1 MKRPTP
7 TQMKVDTAGIRS
19 RYRTPSGVF
28 LGPWMRDNEHMSSLT
43 PLSTIAEIEA
53 ATGSATTPRLFLDLV
68 RSAPTSPALHS
79 MKGDDGWNVWTLQDF
94 SDQVAGAAA
103 GLASVGVGNGER
115 VLLMMRN
122 RPDFHWFDA
131 AAQFL
136 RATPVSIYNSSS
148 PEEVEYLAGHAEAR
162 VAIVEDAGFLDRVLK
177 VRKDLPLLER
187 IYVIE
192 PPDGPLP
199 DGVFAAGDLFEHGS
213 ADLDALA
220 AATSPDDI
228 ATLIY
233 TSGTTGPPK
242 GVMISQYN
250 VVYTIEI
257 LKRSIEFDDFLGMR
271 VVSYLPMAHIA
282 ERAVS
287 HYQSMILGYSVY
299 CCPDPNQLTMYL
311 KEVHPQLA
319 FGVPRVWE
327 KIYNGVN
334 AALSADPDRKAQF
347 DDGVNAAIEIRR
359 SNLDGDFTDEQQA
372 TLDFLDSVAF
382 ANVRE
387 LVGLDAI
394 ELAITGA
401 APIPDPVLEWFN
413 AIGVPLAEIYG
424 MSETTGPMT
433 FSPERP
439 KIGTVGRGCHGME
452 VRIAD
457 DGEVVCRG
465 GNIFQG
471 YFKQPDKTAET
482 IVDGWLHSG
491 DIGEVDDEGYIR
503 IVDRKKELIITSGGK
518 NISPAN
524 LEAALKTIPLIGQ
537 AAAIGDGRKFVSAIL
552 VLDPE
557 ATAVWA
563 KATGKEGQ
571 SLAELSIDPDVLSEV
586 QAGIDEVNEQFA
598 QVEQIKKFTLV
609 GEEWMPDSDLLTPT
623 SKLKRRGVNAR
634 YDAEIEAMY
643 AGLS

>member
-1 MKRPTP
+1 MTVEK
-7 TQMKVDTAGIRS
+7 AGIRS
-19 RYRTPSGVF
+19 RYPSEVS
-28 LGPWMRDNEHMSSLT
+28 PDRQTCDNEHMSSLT
-43 PLSTIAEIEA
+43 PLSSIAEVDA
-53 ATGSATTPRLFLDLV
+53 AAAGRTVPLDFLELV
-68 RSAPTSPALHS
+68 RAHPSSPALHS
-79 MKGDDGWNVWTLQDF
+79 MRDDGGWNVWTMQDYAEH
-94 SDQVAGAAA
+94 VAKAAA
-103 GLASVGVGNGER
+103 GLAAAGVVAGER
-115 VLLMMRN
+115 MLLMMRN

-148 PEEVEYLAGHAEAR
+148 PEEILYLAGHAEAR
-162 VAIVEDAGFLDRVLK
+162 VAIVEDAGFLERILK
-177 VRKDLPLLER
+177 VRSELPALER

-192 PPDGPLP
+192 RPEGPLP
-199 DGVFAAGDLFEHGS
+199 DGVYEA
-213 ADLDALA
+213 ADLLGTDAADLEALA
-220 AATSPDDI
+220 AATDPDDI

-250 VVYTIEI
+250 IVYTIEI
-257 LKRSIEFDDFLGMR
+257 LKRSIHFDDFIGMR

-287 HYQSMILGYSVY
+287 HYQSMMLGYSVY
-299 CCPDPNQLTMYL
+299 CCPDPNQLTTYL

-334 AALSADPDRKAQF
+334 AALAADPDRKAQF

-382 ANVRE
+382 SNVRA
-387 LVGLDAI
+387 LVGLDAV

-401 APIPDPVLEWFN
+401 APIPEPVIEWFN

-452 VRIAD
+452 VQIAD
-457 DGEVVCRG
+457 DGEVICRG
-465 GNIFQG
+465 GNVFQG

-491 DIGEVDDEGYIR
+491 DIGEIDDEGYIK

-537 AAAIGDGRKFVSAIL
+537 AAAIGDARKFVSAIL

-557 ATAVWA
+557 AAAVWA
-563 KATGKEGQ
+563 KSHGKESM
-571 SLAELSIDPDVLSEV
+571 SLPELAADPDVLAEV
-586 QAGIDEVNEQFA
+586 QAGIDEINQQFA

-609 GEEWMPDSDLLTPT
+609 GEEWMPDSDMLTPT

-634 YDAEIEAMY
+634 YADDIEAMY
-643 AGLS
+643 A

>member
-1 MKRPTP
+1 
-7 TQMKVDTAGIRS
+7 
-19 RYRTPSGVF
+19 
-28 LGPWMRDNEHMSSLT
+28 MS
-43 PLSTIAEIEA
+43 AD
-53 ATGSATTPRLFLDLV
+53 G
-68 RSAPTSPALHS
+68 
-79 MKGDDGWNVWTLQDF
+79 GWNTWTLQEF
-94 SDQVAGAAA
+94 ADQVAKAAGGLAAA
-103 GLASVGVGNGER
+103 GVGTAER

-148 PEEVEYLAGHAEAR
+148 PEEIEYLAGHAEAR
-162 VAIVEDAGFLDRVLK
+162 VAIVEDAGFLERILK
-177 VRKDLPLLER
+177 VRGELPALQR

-192 PPDGPLP
+192 PPEGPLP
-199 DGVFAAGDLFEHGS
+199 DGVFPAAALLDAAP
-213 ADLDALA
+213 ADLDALGA
-220 AATSPDDI
+220 LTEPDDI

-250 VVYTIEI
+250 IVYTIEI
-257 LKRSIEFDDFLGMR
+257 LKRSIDFDEFIGMR

-287 HYQSMILGYSVY
+287 HYQSMMLGYSVY
-299 CCPDPNQLTMYL
+299 CCPDPNQLTTYL

-334 AALSADPDRKAQF
+334 AALATDPDRKAQF

-359 SNLDGDFTDEQQA
+359 SNLDGNFTDEQQA

-382 ANVRE
+382 SNVRT
-387 LVGLDAI
+387 LVGLDAV

-401 APIPDPVLEWFN
+401 APIPVPVLEWFN

-457 DGEVVCRG
+457 DGEVICRG
-465 GNIFQG
+465 GNVFQG

-482 IVDGWLHSG
+482 IIDGWLHSG
-491 DIGEVDDEGYIR
+491 DIGEIDDEGYIT

-524 LEAALKTIPLIGQ
+524 LEAALKTIPLVGQ
-537 AAAIGDGRKFVSAIL
+537 AAAIGDARKFVSAIL

-557 ATAVWA
+557 AAAVWA
-563 KATGKEGQ
+563 KSHGREASSPTE
-571 SLAELSIDPDVLSEV
+571 LAIDPDVISEV
-586 QAGIDEVNEQFA
+586 QAGVDAVNQQFA

-609 GEEWMPDSDLLTPT
+609 GEEWMPDSDMLTPT

-634 YDAEIEAMY
+634 YADEIEAMY
-643 AGLS
+643 A

>member
-1 MKRPTP
+1 
-7 TQMKVDTAGIRS
+7 
-19 RYRTPSGVF
+19 
-28 LGPWMRDNEHMSSLT
+28 MSTLT
-43 PLSTIAEIEA
+43 PLATIAEVDA
-53 ATGSATTPRLFLDLV
+53 AAAGRTVPRDFLELV
-68 RSAPTSPALHS
+68 AANPASPALHS
-79 MKGDDGWNVWTLQDF
+79 MRDDGGWNVWTLQQF
-94 SDQVAGAAA
+94 ADQVAKAAA
-103 GLASVGVGNGER
+103 GLQAANVGAGEQ

-148 PEEVEYLAGHAEAR
+148 PEEVQYLAGHAEAR
-162 VAIVEDAGFLDRVLK
+162 VAIVEDAGFLDRILQ
-177 VRKDLPLLER
+177 VRDELPELER
-187 IYVIE
+187 VYVIE
-192 PPDGPLP
+192 TPDGPLP
-199 DGVFAAGDLFEHGS
+199 DGVFAAADLLDAGS

-220 AATSPDDI
+220 AATDPADI

-257 LKRSIEFDDFLGMR
+257 LKRSIEFDSFVGMR

-287 HYQSMILGYSVY
+287 HYQSMMLGYSVY

-334 AALSADPDRKAQF
+334 AALAADPDRKAQF
-347 DDGVNAAIEIRR
+347 DDGVNAAIQIRR

-382 ANVRE
+382 SNVRA
-387 LVGLDAI
+387 LVGLDAV

-401 APIPDPVLEWFN
+401 APIPDQVLEWFN

-439 KIGTVGRGCHGME
+439 KIGSVGRGCHGME

-465 GNIFQG
+465 GNVFQG

-482 IVDGWLHSG
+482 LIDGWLHSG
-491 DIGEVDDEGYIR
+491 DIGEIDDEGYIK

-537 AAAIGDGRKFVSAIL
+537 AAAIGDARKFVSAIL

-563 KATGKEGQ
+563 KEHGKHDASPG
-571 SLAELSIDPDVLSEV
+571 ELVDDPDVLAEV
-586 QAGIDEVNEQFA
+586 QAGIDEVNTQFA

-609 GEEWMPDSDLLTPT
+609 GEEWMPDSDMLTPT

-634 YDAEIEAMY
+634 YADEIEAMY
-643 AGLS
+643 A

>member
-1 MKRPTP
+1 M
-7 TQMKVDTAGIRS
+7 
-19 RYRTPSGVF
+19 
-28 LGPWMRDNEHMSSLT
+28 SLT
-43 PLSTIAEIEA
+43 PLSPIAEVDA
-53 ATGSATTPRLFLDLV
+53 AAAGRTVPRDFLDLV
-68 RSAPTSPALHS
+68 GAHPDSPALHS
-79 MKGDDGWNVWTLQDF
+79 MRDGGGWNVWTMREFRDH
-94 SDQVAGAAA
+94 VAHAAA
-103 GLASVGVGNGER
+103 GLAGAGVVAGER

-148 PEEVEYLAGHAEAR
+148 PEEIQYLAGHAEAR
-162 VAIVEDAGFLDRVLK
+162 VAIVEDAGFLERILK
-177 VRKDLPLLER
+177 VRGELPALER

-192 PPDGPLP
+192 PPEGPLP
-199 DGVFAAGDLFEHGS
+199 DGVHEAADLLAGDS

-220 AATSPDDI
+220 AATEPGDI

-257 LKRSIEFDDFLGMR
+257 LKRSIHFDSFVGMR

-287 HYQSMILGYSVY
+287 HYQSMTLGYSVY
-299 CCPDPNQLTMYL
+299 CCPDPNQLTTYL

-334 AALSADPDRKAQF
+334 AALAADPDRKAQF

-359 SNLDGDFTDEQQA
+359 SNLDGEFTDEQQA

-382 ANVRE
+382 ANVRA
-387 LVGLDAI
+387 LVGLDAV

-401 APIPDPVLEWFN
+401 APIPESVIEWFN

-457 DGEVVCRG
+457 DGEVICRG
-465 GNIFQG
+465 GNVFEG

-482 IVDGWLHSG
+482 IIDGWLHSG
-491 DIGEVDDEGYIR
+491 DIGEIDDEGYIK

-537 AAAIGDGRKFVSAIL
+537 AAAIGDARKFVSAVL

-557 ATAVWA
+557 AAAVWA
-563 KATGKEGQ
+563 KSHGKESL
-571 SLAELSIDPDVLSEV
+571 SLAELATDADVLAEV
-586 QAGIDEVNEQFA
+586 QAGIDEINQQFA

-609 GEEWMPDSDLLTPT
+609 GEEWLPDSDMLTPT

-634 YDAEIEAMY
+634 YADEIEAMY
-643 AGLS
+643 V